1 MDQSNSWEVNIFSA
15 SWGIACILWNLH
27 VHYCIIN
34 ILQGIGRQKLYL
46 HCTDLPNLPNHIIN
60 YEIQILFIDNGSNR
74 DIEIY
79 IMVKTLFSMT

>member
-1 MDQSNSWEVNIFSA
+1 MDQSNSCEVNIFSA
-15 SWGIACILWNLH
+15 SWDIACVLWNLH

-34 ILQGIGRQKLYL
+34 ILQEIGRHKLHL
-46 HCTDLPNLPNHIIN
+46 HRTDLPNHIIG

-79 IMVKTLFSMT
+79 IMVKTLFSMM